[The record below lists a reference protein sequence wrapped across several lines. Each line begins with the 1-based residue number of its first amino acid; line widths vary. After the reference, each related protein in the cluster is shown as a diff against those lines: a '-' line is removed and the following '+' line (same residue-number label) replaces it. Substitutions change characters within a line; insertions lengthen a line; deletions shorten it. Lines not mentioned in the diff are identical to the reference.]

1 MELTEED
8 FIAAMAS
15 QEALAEAVTV
25 KPQGWYSLFYREK
38 DQLLARIRQT
48 QASEPRTSNRKGSS
62 DQVNALAAEYARV
75 EKINDLIAQTTAL
88 RDTAPKVHQTFADN
102 KAQRVLGGEA
112 PRALHTARQEQQR
125 AHLTRRD
132 SSANERERERLANE
146 LAEGRRVVEQNLR
159 RLVENGNRSPGP
171 RARSRSTGE
180 NMSPAPR
187 PRSRTME
194 SSPKGVTFDVPGS
207 RSSGVSHASGGSQAS
222 GISQTSVSSYT
233 SESDQSSKARRMLG
247 IGRKSNGQHDAPRP
261 AWSEKPK
268 RVPDQ
273 EDPLVRLWNP
283 GPRPSGGH

>member
-15 QEALAEAVTV
+15 QEALAEAVNL

-48 QASEPRTSNRKGSS
+48 QASEPHTSHRKGSNN
-62 DQVNALAAEYARV
+62 QVNALAADHARV

-112 PRALHTARQEQQR
+112 PRATHAHRQEQQR

-132 SSANERERERLANE
+132 SAEDQRERERLANE
-146 LAEGRRVVEQNLR
+146 LAEGRRVVEENLR
-159 RLVENGNRSPGP
+159 RLVDNGNRSPGP
-171 RARSRSTGE
+171 RARSRSIGE
-180 NMSPAPR
+180 NRSPAPR

-194 SSPKGVTFDVPGS
+194 SSPKGVTFNVPGS
-207 RSSGVSHASGGSQAS
+207 SSSGVSHASGGSQAS
-222 GISQTSVSSYT
+222 GTSHTSVSSYA

-247 IGRKSNGQHDAPRP
+247 IGRKSNGHHDGPRP
-261 AWSEKPK
+261 ARNEKPK
-268 RVPDQ
+268 RVLDQ
-273 EDPLVRLWNP
+273 DDPLVRLWNP
-283 GPRPSGGH
+283 PSRGH

>member
-15 QEALAEAVTV
+15 QEALAEAITV

-38 DQLLARIRQT
+38 DQLLARIRET
-48 QASEPRTSNRKGSS
+48 QASEPRTSIRKGSS

-75 EKINDLIAQTTAL
+75 EKINELIAQTTAL

-112 PRALHTARQEQQR
+112 PRALPTFRQ
-125 AHLTRRD
+125 LTRRD
-132 SSANERERERLANE
+132 SSANARERERLANE
-146 LAEGRRVVEQNLR
+146 LAEGRRVVEENLR

-180 NMSPAPR
+180 SRSPAQR

-194 SSPKGVTFDVPGS
+194 SSPKGVTFEVSGS

-222 GISQTSVSSYT
+222 ATSHTSVGSYA

-247 IGRKSNGQHDAPRP
+247 IGRNSNGHHDAPRP
-261 AWSEKPK
+261 ARSEKPR

-283 GPRPSGGH
+283 SPRPSRGH